1 MRPLPSGRRS
11 RRRDGRRSHRP
22 RVPRQDGRHRPR
34 VSRRCAAG
42 RSRVP
47 AGRRTKAPPCR
58 GGAHPCLAAA
68 GWAGRSGRSA
78 DAAGAGAGPA
88 CPTGRAAGGPAA
100 VARAE
105 RTERTPPRAPR
116 AGPPCP
122 QPGPR
127 EPAARAVHSADPP
140 ERGGGAIVGRLVI
153 RRGPG
158 VVGAPTVPEADAAT
172 LRTGAGA
179 FSARLEL
186 VTAPA
191 LDAATA
197 FLATPPPEA
206 VPVAGTGSDLSDAF
220 LAGGCSSGW
229 TGRRKPSASAF
240 RRTRSACA
248 SSMEDE
254 WLFTPI
260 PRDSASSS
268 PSLFVRPSSLAS
280 S

>member
-1 MRPLPSGRRS
+1 MPGGGGMGRPLGPIGGRGGGGGGTGLPDGPSG
-11 RRRDGRRSHRP
+11 GR
-22 RVPRQDGRHRPR
+22 
-34 VSRRCAAG
+34 AG
-42 RSRVP
+42 RCCS
-47 AGRRTKAPPCR
+47 
-58 GGAHPCLAAA
+58 GGADGADAAADAAA
-68 GWAGRSGRSA
+68 GGAAVSA
-78 DAAGAGAGPA
+78 TRAAGA
-88 CPTGRAAGGPAA
+88 CCAGGPFGGPSG
-100 VARAE
+100 AR
-105 RTERTPPRAPR
+105 
-116 AGPPCP
+116 
-122 QPGPR
+122 
-127 EPAARAVHSADPP
+127 
-140 ERGGGAIVGRLVI
+140 GGAIVGRLVI

-220 LAGGCSSGW
+220 LAGACSSGW